1 MSDALVLT
9 LLVLLFTLGMAYVLA
24 CERLKGTQS

>member
-9 LLVLLFTLGMAYVLA
+9 LLVLFTLGMAYVLA